1 MKVPFDSI
9 PPLPLDGK
17 KVILRRAAR
26 ELRRG
31 DVVNLGAGLA
41 TELPIVALEEG
52 ILEQVTFTNEHGI
65 FGGLMGTAI
74 KTTFVVALN
83 AEAIMDSTFQFNFY
97 DGGGLDVTFLG
108 VGQLDA
114 AGNNNVS
121 RFGEDIPGC
130 GGFHDITERA
140 RRIVFCTFFTAGGLQ
155 VEVRDGQ
162 LKILREGKYP
172 KLVEHV
178 EQLTFNAARAFA
190 KGQEVLYV
198 TERAVFRL
206 TADGLTLVEVA
217 PGIDVERD
225 IRAHMMC
232 PLRVA
237 PDVRSMEATLFL
249 PTPVGLAKGI

>member
-1 MKVPFDSI
+1 
-9 PPLPLDGK
+9 
-17 KVILRRAAR
+17 
-26 ELRRG
+26 
-31 DVVNLGAGLA
+31 
-41 TELPIVALEEG
+41 
-52 ILEQVTFTNEHGI
+52 
-65 FGGLMGTAI
+65 
-74 KTTFVVALN
+74 
-83 AEAIMDSTFQFNFY
+83 
-97 DGGGLDVTFLG
+97 
-108 VGQLDA
+108 
-114 AGNNNVS
+114 
-121 RFGEDIPGC
+121 
-130 GGFHDITERA
+130 
-140 RRIVFCTFFTAGGLQ
+140 
-155 VEVRDGQ
+155 
-162 LKILREGKYP
+162 
-172 KLVEHV
+172 LVEHV